1 MPVISRN
8 VPSYLLSV
16 QGNVD
21 GELFW
26 ILLFGCYLR
35 KQHLMLCV
43 SKAMTEIS
51 RKESLLLS
59 LTSQEAVLVAN
70 RIFKDPLSKLLSNV
84 ITFSKTKASSF
95 HTGLMELAVEVS
107 LVLYLRFVSLGNPN
121 SSTSTY
127 VFTLRSERN

>member
-1 MPVISRN
+1 MCLQPR
-8 VPSYLLSV
+8 
-16 QGNVD
+16 
-21 GELFW
+21 
-26 ILLFGCYLR
+26 LR
-35 KQHLMLCV
+35 SPEGSPFV
-43 SKAMTEIS
+43 V
-51 RKESLLLS
+51 

-70 RIFKDPLSKLLSNV
+70 RIFKVPLFELLPNV